1 MPLGIGQMRL
11 KKVFK
16 VTAIVILAL
25 LVLLLIAINV
35 IFARYDE
42 MKTVEKI
49 KQAGIPTKHA
59 LIEYGD
65 GYVINAW
72 CIGNPE
78 NRKALL
84 IHGSPGHWVDWV
96 QLYTNKGLIEE
107 YCLVTFD
114 RPGYGGT
121 TVPADGSLE
130 LQADI
135 AAKVMEYFCGEDA
148 CYSVVGH
155 SYGGGVVE
163 EVLIDHPSHAIAG
176 IYVAGTLS
184 PEHQPRRWYNYLAA
198 WRPVQWVIPGAFVAS
213 NIEMMILADELRKN
227 KGLQSTITQ
236 PITLIQG
243 TTDVLVPYET
253 VEYYKKI
260 KPDGVEYVI
269 VEGLNHFIPWTDP
282 YLVVDALRRY

>member
-1 MPLGIGQMRL
+1 VVKKILSIAGIVL
-11 KKVFK
+11 
-16 VTAIVILAL
+16 AIL
-25 LVLLLIAINV
+25 LVLMLITVNV
-35 IFARYDE
+35 LFLRYDE

-49 KQAGIPTKHA
+49 ALAGNQTQNA
-59 LIEYGD
+59 LIDYGD

-96 QLYTNKGLIEE
+96 ELYTNKGLIED

-121 TVPADGSLE
+121 TVPPDGSLE
-130 LQADI
+130 VQADI
-135 AAKVMEYFCGEDA
+135 AARVMEYFCGEDA

-155 SYGGGVVE
+155 SYGGSVVE
-163 EVLIDHPSHAIAG
+163 EVLINHPTRAIAG

-184 PEHQPRRWYNYLAA
+184 PEHQPRRWYNHVAA
-198 WRPVQWVIPGAFVAS
+198 WRPVQWVIPEAFVAS

-227 KGLQSTITQ
+227 EGLQANITQ

-243 TTDVLVPYET
+243 TSDLLVPYET
-253 VEYYKKI
+253 VEYYKNI

-282 YLVVDALRRY
+282 YLVIDALRRY